1 MNFIVVYFLCLIV
14 LIRWEMPE
22 EYKIWYQKVEAASRK
37 RPGLDNSLSN
47 LVASPGELPD
57 AVRAVQKPSDKE
69 ARVKESDTSANSQ
82 AVIEFSSRDDAMAAF
97 RKLLEDKN
105 IPSTMKFK
113 EVQEI
118 CSNDNRWNALKT
130 VGERKQTLAEYQT
143 KKAKLEKDEKK
154 EKAKKAKNAFLQL
167 LAETTAIDSSTRWRD
182 AQRLLSSDHRYKT
195 LESDRDREDIFEEF
209 IVELAK
215 TEREDKEKGKKEMFE
230 SVKSFFN
237 QLIGDHKIDRRSL
250 WADVRE
256 FVTPAIADNK
266 LGAVSEGDVR
276 HVWLDLVEKMD
287 LEYREA
293 ERATR
298 DRIRATVDERESSFK
313 SLLRSL
319 SANAGPAEIPSVNI
333 NSTWKDVAGRLEP
346 TEEFQQLNEAYA
358 ALAADTDSG
367 RRSSSPAPGSRPRG
381 GRRQRSAIDFF
392 EEFIRELNSDYKED
406 CRLLKSAILDARI
419 SIKHDSSFDDFFT
432 ALQTIGEEEKG
443 SNRDKDI
450 AYSLSSILSKRRHN
464 IKNYFESIKLT
475 REEEFREERK
485 AAAKLEARYIDLLED
500 YYYRSDHIGTTWEQ
514 AKDDLYKH
522 SAYANLDRDK
532 RKVLFDKHMADL
544 SEKMAAKKRV
554 AVVNVVP
561 ANSSSEA
568 IVAKEDKPNIIVNAR
583 SRSPSRRSSKGSLSS
598 RSRSSSSNSERSLS
612 PSRRDYAKRVPLTA
626 SAEDG
631 AVETEIEKRSSG
643 AEPDI
648 AESAAV
654 TNVPSDSGS
663 KRHKES
669 KKVKL
674 LSFCGMFLMNIVE
687 VEISRKSRPK
697 EVA

>member
-1 MNFIVVYFLCLIV
+1 MQSI
-14 LIRWEMPE
+14 
-22 EYKIWYQKVEAASRK
+22 
-37 RPGLDNSLSN
+37 
-47 LVASPGELPD
+47 
-57 AVRAVQKPSDKE
+57 
-69 ARVKESDTSANSQ
+69 
-82 AVIEFSSRDDAMAAF
+82 
-97 RKLLEDKN
+97 
-105 IPSTMKFK
+105 
-113 EVQEI
+113 
-118 CSNDNRWNALKT
+118 
-130 VGERKQTLAEYQT
+130 KQ

-182 AQRLLSSDHRYKT
+182 AQRLLSSDHRYKN

-209 IVELAK
+209 IGELAK

-237 QLIGDHKIDRRSL
+237 QLIGDRKIDRRSL

-276 HVWLDLVEKMD
+276 RVWLDLVEKMD

-293 ERATR
+293 ERTKR
-298 DRIRATVDERESSFK
+298 DRIRATVDEREASFK
-313 SLLRSL
+313 RLLRSL
-319 SANAGPAEIPSVNI
+319 SANAGPAEIPSVHI
-333 NSTWKDVAGRLEP
+333 NSTWKDVADRLESA
-346 TEEFQQLNEAYA
+346 EEFQQLNEAYA
-358 ALAADTDSG
+358 ALAADTDSA

-406 CRLLKSAILDARI
+406 CRLIKNAISDAKI
-419 SIKHDSSFDDFFT
+419 SIKHDSSFDDVLT
-432 ALQTIGEEEKG
+432 ALQTIGEEEKR
-443 SNRDKDI
+443 SNRDKDSTH
-450 AYSLSSILSKRRHN
+450 SLSNILSKRRHN
-464 IKNYFESIKLT
+464 IKNYFESIRLT

-485 AAAKLEARYIDLLED
+485 AAAKLEVRYIDLLED

-532 RKVLFDKHMADL
+532 RKELFDKHMTDL
-544 SEKMAAKKRV
+544 SEKMATKKRV
-554 AVVNVVP
+554 AVVSVVP
-561 ANSSSEA
+561 ANSSSQA
-568 IVAKEDKPNIIVNAR
+568 IVAKEEKPNVTVNVR
-583 SRSPSRRSSKGSLSS
+583 SRSPSRRSSKRSLSS
-598 RSRSSSSNSERSLS
+598 RSRSSSSDSERSVSLS
-612 PSRRDYAKRVPLTA
+612 KRDSAKRAPMIS

-631 AVETEIEKRSSG
+631 VVKTEIEKRPPG
-643 AEPDI
+643 AELDI
-648 AESAAV
+648 AESEAV

-669 KKVKL
+669 KKRSRSREDRDRKKKR
-674 LSFCGMFLMNIVE
+674 SHKDEKKKKKKRSSSRGRSE
-687 VEISRKSRPK
+687 RKSSRRHHDRDEDEAVK
-697 EVA
+697 KQKR